1 MCGIAGY
8 ISFGPGDADESALRA
23 MTQAVKHRGPD
34 DEGVLVQGR
43 VGFGHRRLA
52 IVDLSADGHQP
63 MRERGG
69 SLVIVFNGE
78 IYNYVELREQL
89 QALGHSFAT
98 ATDTEV
104 IIHAYRAWGDACV
117 ERFNGMWAFAIHDPE
132 RNRVFMSRDR
142 FGVKPF
148 YYSMIPGAMA
158 FGSEIRQLLPLL
170 PQVRANRKVVSEF
183 LYADVCEPW
192 EETYFEGVRKLPGG
206 HSMVLDLATNGI
218 QVNRYYSIPERPEFA
233 QLDIDAAS
241 AAYRECLERA
251 VALRLRADV
260 PVGTCLSGGLDSS
273 SIATLAAGPYREKR
287 GEAFRGITAESVQ
300 ESNDESAL
308 AREVAGNAGIDWIGV
323 KPTYRDFVSTIEEV
337 ARAQEEPFSGP
348 SVCMQYFVMRTA
360 RQHSI
365 PVLLDGQGGDETLL
379 GYRHYFAGIMRS
391 VLRNRGFMAVL
402 RELRE
407 CRRNRSQMSSR
418 AILVHFVFYSSAWLQ
433 QMLMRRRN
441 RYLRERPVITP
452 QQVEFSGVLSD
463 LAKLQRLEI
472 ERTNLPAL
480 LRFEDKN
487 SMWHAIETRLPFLDY
502 RSVECA
508 LSLPVETKFHGGWT
522 KYVLR
527 RAMDSCL
534 PASITWRIRK
544 IGFEAPSAIWL
555 REHAEEMRREVLA
568 SPLLAGL
575 SRPGVL
581 EHSYADLHHTVRWR
595 LYSVALWARLF
606 AVT

>member
-23 MTQAVKHRGPD
+23 MTRAVKHRGPD

-148 YYSMIPGAMA
+148 YYAMIPGAMA

-183 LYADVCEPW
+183 LSADVCEPR
-192 EETYFEGVRKLPGG
+192 EETFFEGVRKLPGS
-206 HSMVLDLATNGI
+206 HSMVMDLTTNGI
-218 QVNRYYSIPERPEFA
+218 EVSRYYSIPERPEFA
-233 QLDIDAAS
+233 QLDVDAS
-241 AAYRECLERA
+241 CAAYRECLEKA
-251 VALRLRADV
+251 VTLRLRADV

-287 GEAFRGITAESVQ
+287 GEAFRGITAESEQ

-323 KPTYRDFVSTIEEV
+323 KPTYHDFATTIEDV
-337 ARAQEEPFSGP
+337 ARAQEEPFGGP

-391 VLRNRGFMAVL
+391 VLRRRGFRAML
-402 RELRE
+402 GELRE
-407 CRRNRSQMSSR
+407 CRRNRSQMSSS

-433 QMLMRRRN
+433 QLLMRRRN
-441 RYLRERPVITP
+441 RYLRERPVTTP
-452 QQVEFSGVLSD
+452 QQREFSGALSD
-463 LAKLQRLEI
+463 LARLQRLEI

-555 REHAEEMRREVLA
+555 REHAGEMRREVLA
-568 SPLLAGL
+568 SPLIAGL
-575 SRPGVL
+575 SRPGIL
-581 EHSYADLHHTVRWR
+581 ERSYDGLHHAVRWR

-606 AVT
+606 GVT

>member
-8 ISFGPGDADESALRA
+8 ISLGPGDADEAALRA
-23 MTQAVKHRGPD
+23 MTRAVKHRGPD

-89 QALGHSFAT
+89 MALGHSFAT

-104 IIHAYRAWGDACV
+104 ILHAYRAWGDECV

-148 YYSMIPGAMA
+148 YYATIPGAMV

-170 PQVRANRKVVSEF
+170 PTVRANRKVVSEF
-183 LYADVCEPW
+183 LYADICEPW
-192 EETYFEGVRKLPGG
+192 DETFFDGVSKLPGG
-206 HSMVLDLATNGI
+206 HSMVLDLSANRFETS
-218 QVNRYYSIPERPEFA
+218 RYYSIPERPEFSH
-233 QLDIDAAS
+233 LNIDAAC
-241 AAYRECLERA
+241 AAYRGCLESA

-260 PVGTCLSGGLDSS
+260 RVGTCLSGGLDSS
-273 SIATLAAGPYREKR
+273 SIATLAADPYREKR
-287 GEAFRGITAESVQ
+287 GEGFRGITAESEQ

-308 AREVAGNAGIDWIGV
+308 AREVAANAGIDWIGV
-323 KPTYRDFVSTIEEV
+323 KPSYRDFATSIEEV
-337 ARAQEEPFSGP
+337 ARAQEEPFSSP
-348 SVCMQYFVMRTA
+348 SVCMQHFVMRTA

-391 VLRNRGFMAVL
+391 VLRRRGLMAML

-418 AILVHFVFYSSAWLQ
+418 AILTHLVFYSSCWLQ
-433 QMLMRRRN
+433 QLLMRHRS

-452 QQVEFSGVLSD
+452 QQREFSGVLSD

-508 LSLPVETKFHGGWT
+508 LSLPVESKFRAGWT

-544 IGFEAPSAIWL
+544 IGFEAPSGIWL
-555 REHAEEMRREVLA
+555 REHSEQMRHEVLA
-568 SPLLAGL
+568 SPFVAAM
-575 SRPGVL
+575 SKPGML
-581 EHSYADLHHTVRWR
+581 ERSYADLHYSVQWR

-606 AVT
+606 GVT